1 MYAQFLGFDLSTTA
15 LSCGVRSVDGKEDF
29 VSIPMQ
35 GKTMWNGQPAHDL
48 DFVSGMILEALNKL
62 EAMGWSF
69 ASTDGALSLSVRQHD
84 MVLLG
89 SENELLMPALSWQ
102 CVVAKAETNRLNSMP
117 EIVSTVGKIE
127 WRFILPKLLWV
138 FRKDKNIAKKVARVM
153 TTGDYIAAYLTGQFR
168 LSTSDGLSNGL
179 LGQKDKR
186 VPIRA
191 LVGVYNLEADGQ
203 KAFWALFPQP
213 IQSGKLVGRVSNGL
227 HPVETCQAAE
237 WLRIGIKL
245 AGWQVISSLG
255 DNHAGGVG
263 CGLADDNTIVI
274 SAGSSGTV
282 IRKCKPSAKL
292 AGKAACFEYY
302 DDRLLLL
309 MLADCAD
316 WYSKFASWYSDNPN
330 MAELDQLAMSASPG
344 ELQFWPATKRK
355 SILKSTRRRTQN
367 LVASAQFS
375 IAVELL
381 LLVRSML
388 KEARGK
394 IDNFV
399 LTGGLSRSVFFRRVM
414 GIGLNLLKRDTEIF
428 VSNRSGPLA
437 SQAATLGAMINAMV
451 GSGAYEDLL
460 SAISALCPQ
469 RPILDANPS
478 SLLAL
483 RAVIRRALKD
493 N

>member
-29 VSIPMQ
+29 VSIPMR
-35 GKTMWNGQPAHDL
+35 GKTTWRGQPAHEL
-48 DFVSGMILEALNKL
+48 EFVPGMILEVLNKL
-62 EAMGWSF
+62 EGQGWSF
-69 ASTDGALSLSVRQHD
+69 ASMDGALSFSVRQHD

-89 SENELLMPALSWQ
+89 PEHELLMPALSWQ
-102 CVVAKAETNRLNSMP
+102 CVVAKAETKMLNLMP
-117 EIVSTVGKIE
+117 EVVSTVGKIE

-138 FRKDKNIAKKVARVM
+138 LRKDRDIAKKVARVM
-153 TTGDYIAAYLTGQFR
+153 TTGDYIAACLTGRFT

-179 LGQKDKR
+179 LDQGSKKIPASND
-186 VPIRA
+186 
-191 LVGVYNLEADGQ
+191 VYELGGMNQEL
-203 KAFWALFPQP
+203 FWSLFPSP
-213 IQSGKLVGRVSNGL
+213 IQSGKLVERVFGHHGEMRSSK
-227 HPVETCQAAE
+227 E
-237 WLRIGIKL
+237 WLRLSIKL
-245 AGWQVISSLG
+245 AGWHIISSLG

-282 IRKCKPSAKL
+282 VRKCKPGLKL
-292 AGKAACFEYY
+292 AGNAACFEYY
-302 DDRLLLL
+302 NDRLLLM
-309 MLADCAD
+309 MLADCAE
-316 WYSKFASWYSDNPN
+316 WYNKFASWYSSELG
-330 MAELDQLAMSASPG
+330 MAEIDRLATHASPG
-344 ELQFWPATKRK
+344 ELQFWPEKKRK
-355 SILKSTRRRTQN
+355 SILKSNRRRQN
-367 LVASAQFS
+367 LVANAQFS

-381 LLVRSML
+381 LLVRAML
-388 KEARGK
+388 KEVRGK

-399 LTGGLSRSVFFRRVM
+399 LTGGLSRSVFFRQVM
-414 GIGLNLLKRDTEIF
+414 GVGLNLLKPDTEIF

-483 RAVIRRALKD
+483 RAVIKRVLKE